1 MTKEELIEKLED
13 IFARLDEITSTIDD
27 IYGTPIDEIDE
38 LLNGK
43 KSVFGLKSTQIE
55 KDGLITFGRN
65 VQSDLEELLD
75 ELKESI

>member
-13 IFARLDEITSTIDD
+13 IFDELNEVTSKIDD
-27 IYGTPIDEIDE
+27 ISGTPIGEIDE

-43 KSVFGLKSTQIE
+43 KSVSGWRVTQIK
-55 KDGLITFGRN
+55 KDGLVTFAMN